1 MTLLTTLSIIMN
13 DLTSA
18 KSEFTMISQQRLNL
32 ENEIIK
38 TSVMVR
44 NLTLPTGDKSTFYML
59 ASNVGSTK
67 LWNYPKFDLLAT
79 YEANL
84 TGTKTI
90 LTEKLTY
97 GKRTNTFDYWVVD
110 DYQQDLLDPKI
121 INPDETVKIK
131 GVLKHPAIPGSV
143 ISVVLTTDNGVSASK
158 SVVVMD

>member
-1 MTLLTTLSIIMN
+1 
-13 DLTSA
+13 
-18 KSEFTMISQQRLNL
+18 
-32 ENEIIK
+32 
-38 TSVMVR
+38 
-44 NLTLPTGDKSTFYML
+44 ML

-67 LWNYPKFDLLAT
+67 LWNYPKFDLLVT
-79 YEANL
+79 YVANL

-97 GKRTNTFDYWVVD
+97 GKRTNTFDYWIVD

-131 GVLKHPAIPGSV
+131 GVLKYPAIPGSV

-158 SVVVMD
+158 SAVVMD